1 MDKHKVECMSYNKQL
16 TDIHTYGTNDRV
28 IAFGKLKS
36 IGWEFFLPLECEE
49 ISDILCYNAG
59 IVQL

>member
-16 TDIHTYGTNDRV
+16 TDIHTYGTNDRIV
-28 IAFGKLKS
+28 GFGKLKS
-36 IGWEFFLPLECEE
+36 IGWEFFLPLESEE

-59 IVQL
+59 ILQL